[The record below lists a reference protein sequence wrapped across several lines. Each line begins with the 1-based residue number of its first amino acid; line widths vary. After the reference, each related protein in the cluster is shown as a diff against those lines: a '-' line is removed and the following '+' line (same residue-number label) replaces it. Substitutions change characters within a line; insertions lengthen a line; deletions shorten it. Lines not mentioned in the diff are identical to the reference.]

1 MKGKTAFY
9 RREVERHLAL
19 FYIAFKCGFVQKLP
33 SGLAQL
39 FARMHVAVSKMESE
53 QILPLNEAVG
63 RPILRLR

>member
-1 MKGKTAFY
+1 MKGKPAFY

-19 FYIAFKCGFVQKLP
+19 FYIAFKCGFVQKHP
-33 SGLAQL
+33 PGLAEL
-39 FARMHVAVSKMESE
+39 FARMHVAVGKVKSE